1 MRTTDDNQKILFFVS
16 NGTVNYSKSLCQS
29 DFWCLT
35 LNSKSRQLRTHA
47 SLFFSVAA
55 LGSIVYLTT
64 LLSRTNQPV
73 MSSNGFRLGFRIPRL
88 QQQIIGVYMLDYELN
103 EIFMRHVAYYAIL
116 SYSVCFQYIPETT
129 RIYVNSLYICISV
142 YLEVASVNSAS
153 WISFRCL
160 MFSVIF
166 FLSKQL
172 VNLKTDRSLIVSIF
186 ALVS

>member
-103 EIFMRHVAYYAIL
+103 EIFMRHVASTL
-116 SYSVCFQYIPETT
+116 SWHIQFAFNIYLKLPEYMLT
-129 RIYVNSLYICISV
+129 LYI
-142 YLEVASVNSAS
+142 YA
-153 WISFRCL
+153 
-160 MFSVIF
+160 
-166 FLSKQL
+166 FLF
-172 VNLKTDRSLIVSIF
+172 I
-186 ALVS
+186 